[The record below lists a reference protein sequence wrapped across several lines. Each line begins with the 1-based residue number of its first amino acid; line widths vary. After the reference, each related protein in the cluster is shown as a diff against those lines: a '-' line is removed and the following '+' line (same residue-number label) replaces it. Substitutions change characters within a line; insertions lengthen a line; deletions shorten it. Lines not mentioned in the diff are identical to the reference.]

1 VREVTRRGKFLLL
14 PLERGGAASGDELVI
29 HLGMTGVVGA
39 APPPAHLRV
48 RLELDGPQPSVLYF
62 RDVRRFGRFLVARA
76 GRYEGLPTL
85 QALGPDALSDE
96 FAPAGFGAA
105 LARSGV
111 PIKAAL
117 LSQRA
122 VAGVG
127 NIYADEA
134 LWRARIHP
142 LRPARRLT
150 RHEVRALHQAIREVM
165 AAAVEAQGTTLYDY
179 RTVAG
184 EVGAYRERLAVYGH
198 AGEPCPRCGSAI
210 ERLVVGQRGT
220 HACPRCQRRPRRE
233 KR

>member
-1 VREVTRRGKFLLL
+1 
-14 PLERGGAASGDELVI
+14 
-29 HLGMTGVVGA
+29 
-39 APPPAHLRV
+39 
-48 RLELDGPQPSVLYF
+48 
-62 RDVRRFGRFLVARA
+62 
-76 GRYEGLPTL
+76 
-85 QALGPDALSDE
+85 
-96 FAPAGFGAA
+96 
-105 LARSGV
+105 V